1 MPFFRPFA
9 TFAHLASL
17 VASCLVHPPSRIAG
31 ALFRSLHQCMH
42 AHTYYRRS
50 LSIRLRY
57 LRALVCL
64 GPSALK
70 SFACRT
76 EFCSHTLPALLER
89 TPYIIH
95 VSIAL
100 MISSLAYITLT
111 TCTTIHEYGNENGHG
126 HPES

>member
-50 LSIRLRY
+50 LSIRLRI
-57 LRALVCL
+57 LLAHLTGSPRAH
-64 GPSALK
+64 SIHH
-70 SFACRT
+70 SRFYRT
-76 EFCSHTLPALLER
+76 NDLFFSIYNLNDLHHHT
-89 TPYIIH
+89 
-95 VSIAL
+95 
-100 MISSLAYITLT
+100 
-111 TCTTIHEYGNENGHG
+111 
-126 HPES
+126 